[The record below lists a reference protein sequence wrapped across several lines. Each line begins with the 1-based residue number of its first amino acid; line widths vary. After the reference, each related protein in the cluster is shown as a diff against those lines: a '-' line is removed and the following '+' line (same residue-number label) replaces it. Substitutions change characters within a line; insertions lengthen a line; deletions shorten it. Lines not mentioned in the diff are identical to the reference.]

1 MLAMSLLFSP
11 LKIGNLE
18 LRNRFVRSATFEG
31 MAKENGEVG
40 DDILKLYRNLAKG
53 GIGLIITGHFY
64 INQLGKASFN
74 QVGIHSDEMI
84 PGLKRLVQEVHE
96 HGGKIVFQLSHAGRQ
111 TTKKITGQSPI
122 GPSGKGRDPI
132 FFVKPRE
139 MNEEDIQ
146 ETIQSFGRAA
156 KRAVEA
162 GADGIQLHGAHG
174 YLINQFLSPFYNT
187 RSDSWGGSEEGR
199 FRFLEHVFTEI
210 KRVIPEKTPLMIKL
224 NTHDHTPRQGVTPE
238 LAAHYAGRLAKMGID
253 AVEISSG
260 STFYSFMDVCRGRVP
275 VQELVDTMPFWKKP
289 IAKIKLSRMA
299 GKYDLVEGYHLE
311 AAKGIKPVL
320 GNIPLLLVGG
330 MRRVEHMEEILEKG
344 YADFIS
350 MSRPFVREPFLVK
363 RIEAGKTDRAS
374 CVSCN
379 RCLAA
384 IPNRMPLRCY
394 NKPE

>member
-1 MLAMSLLFSP
+1 MSQLFSP
-11 LKIGNLE
+11 MKIGRLE
-18 LRNRFVRSATFEG
+18 LPNRFVRSATFEG
-31 MAKENGEVG
+31 MARENGQVTG
-40 DDILKLYRNLAKG
+40 DLIKLYRNLAKG
-53 GIGLIITGHFY
+53 RIGLIITGHLY
-64 INQLGKASFN
+64 VNQVGKASVN
-74 QVGIHSDEMI
+74 KIGIHSNEMI
-84 PGLKRLVQEVHE
+84 TGLKRLVQEVHE
-96 HGGKIVFQLSHAGRQ
+96 HDGKIVFQLSHAGRQ
-111 TTKKITGQSPI
+111 TTKKITGHHPM

-174 YLINQFLSPFYNT
+174 YLINQFLSPFYNS
-187 RSDSWGGSEEGR
+187 RSDAWGGSEEGR
-199 FRFLEHVFTEI
+199 FRFLEQVFSEI
-210 KRVIPEKTPLMIKL
+210 KRAIPKETPIMIKL
-224 NTHDHTPRQGVTPE
+224 NTHDHTPGEGVTPG
-238 LAAHYAGRLAKMGID
+238 LAAHYARRLSEMGID
-253 AVEISSG
+253 ALEISSG
-260 STFYSFMDVCRGRVP
+260 STFYSFMDMCRGRVP

-311 AAKGIKPVL
+311 AAKVIKPVL
-320 GNIPLLLVGG
+320 GDIPLLLVGG
-330 MRRVEHMEEILEKG
+330 MRRVKHMEEILEKG

-363 RIEAGKTDRAS
+363 RIQAGKTDRAS

-384 IPNRMPLRCY
+384 IANRMPLRCY
-394 NKPE
+394 YKPE

>member
-11 LKIGNLE
+11 LKIGSLE

-31 MAKENGEVG
+31 MAKENGEVS
-40 DDILKLYRNLAKG
+40 DDVLKLYRNLAKG
-53 GIGLIITGHFY
+53 VIGLIITGHFY
-64 INQLGKASFN
+64 VNQLGKASFN

-111 TTKKITGQSPI
+111 TTKKITGQRPI
-122 GPSGKGRDPI
+122 GPSGRGRDPI
-132 FFVKPRE
+132 FLVKPRE
-139 MNEEDIQ
+139 MTEDDIY

-156 KRAVEA
+156 ERAVEA

-187 RSDSWGGSEEGR
+187 RTDAWGRSEEGR
-199 FRFLEHVFTEI
+199 FRFLEQVFTEI
-210 KRVIPEKTPLMIKL
+210 KRGIPKETPILIKL

-238 LAAHYAGRLAKMGID
+238 LAAHYAQRLAGIRID

-260 STFYSFMDVCRGRVP
+260 STFYSFMNVCRGRVP
-275 VQELVDTMPFWKKP
+275 VQELVDTMPFFKKP
-289 IAKIKLSRMA
+289 IARIMMNRLV
-299 GKYDLVEGYHLE
+299 GKYDLEEGYHLL
-311 AAKGIKPVL
+311 AAKSIKPVL
-320 GNIPLLLVGG
+320 GHIPLVLVGG
-330 MRRVEHMEEILEKG
+330 MRRVNHMEEILEKG

-350 MSRPFVREPFLVK
+350 MSRPFVREPLLVK
-363 RIEAGKTDRAS
+363 RIEAGKSDRAS

-379 RCLAA
+379 RCLGA
-384 IPNRMPLRCY
+384 IANRMPLRCY
-394 NKPE
+394 NKPD